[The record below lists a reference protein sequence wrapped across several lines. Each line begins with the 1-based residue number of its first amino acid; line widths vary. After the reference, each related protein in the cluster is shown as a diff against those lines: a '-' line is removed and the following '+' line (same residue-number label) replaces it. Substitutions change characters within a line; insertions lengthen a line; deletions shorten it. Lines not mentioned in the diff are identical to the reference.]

1 MWTGLV
7 RRFSAEESKVCG
19 ECETGRDD
27 DDQVRDGV
35 NGVFAPAG
43 RRAGRASPFRPP
55 PLEPLVLHGHCGS
68 TPSCPS
74 GLLTAAVAEEIR
86 TMVPERLR
94 IAEDWRLIYSL
105 EQDGASLATL
115 YHKCRVFE
123 GHRAGF
129 VLVVKDQ
136 DGGTFGA
143 YLSEHPR
150 PSPSYFGNGECFLWK
165 ASMLASLPL
174 PPSADTTRL
183 TRSTTLAPQPS
194 LESKAPTPVDCI
206 RFKAF
211 PYSGLNDCYINCE
224 AGFLSVGSGGGHYGL
239 WLDDSL
245 DVGHSSQCDTFGN
258 EPLSD
263 AGEKFNVIGVEVWIL
278 GS

>member
-1 MWTGLV
+1 MWTGLI

-19 ECETGRDD
+19 ECETGSDDD

-115 YHKCRVFE
+115 YHRCRVFE

-136 DGGTFGA
+136 DGGVSVMFLGSSFLS
-143 YLSEHPR
+143 YLSLHYSFFPVFSPLHLFGFSLLPYGLFF
-150 PSPSYFGNGECFLWK
+150 PSPSC
-165 ASMLASLPL
+165 SLYNYVL
-174 PPSADTTRL
+174 QLRNNNN
-183 TRSTTLAPQPS
+183 
-194 LESKAPTPVDCI
+194 
-206 RFKAF
+206 
-211 PYSGLNDCYINCE
+211 Y
-224 AGFLSVGSGGGHYGL
+224 
-239 WLDDSL
+239 
-245 DVGHSSQCDTFGN
+245 
-258 EPLSD
+258 
-263 AGEKFNVIGVEVWIL
+263 
-278 GS
+278 